1 MAEDPRVAGREVVPG
16 DEPSDGDASERP
28 ATAVAAAE
36 GEQTDE
42 RDGAEPEATV
52 TGSRESEDA
61 ATTATAVTDD
71 DRDVDVPEAASADA
85 TGPGPWV
92 LDPPAS
98 VADEPAVADMG
109 MAAGGGATLEP
120 LPRLDTIPAPFG
132 VAPVVEPVVRP
143 VRWRRLRRLLSVL
156 ASIIVGVPTVIVV
169 VGLAVALLLNPI
181 WVASEQDR
189 AESGLETGYGPVELR
204 LATDSILSDLVFGP
218 PNFAVMIGGQPVLA
232 ERERSHL
239 RDVRNVFIE
248 FAAVAL
254 VSLLILVLARILSR
268 RNPIAFWSRVRRAS
282 QVLAYAV
289 VFVGL
294 VAVIAFAPL
303 FELFH
308 GLLFP
313 AGSFDF
319 DPTSDRLV
327 QLFPERFWSDTA
339 LALAVAIFA
348 ISLLSVWW
356 AGRRIR
362 NLSEP
367 R

>member
-1 MAEDPRVAGREVVPG
+1 MAEDPRVGEREVVAG
-16 DEPSDGDASERP
+16 DQPSDGRATERP
-28 ATAVAAAE
+28 AIAVAAAE
-36 GEQTDE
+36 GEQTDDDRAE
-42 RDGAEPEATV
+42 GEATARSREPEV
-52 TGSRESEDA
+52 E

-71 DRDVDVPEAASADA
+71 GPADIDAPDAASAE
-85 TGPGPWV
+85 TPGGPWV

-98 VADEPAVADMG
+98 VADEPAVAGMG
-109 MAAGGGATLEP
+109 MAAGAGATLEP
-120 LPRLDTIPAPFG
+120 LPRLDTIPPPFG

-169 VGLAVALLLNPI
+169 IGLAVMLLLNPI

-218 PNFAVMIGGQPVLA
+218 PNFAVTIGGQPVLA

-254 VSLLILVLARILSR
+254 TSLLILVLARILSR

-319 DPTSDRLV
+319 DPSRDRLV

-339 LALAVAIFA
+339 LALAAAIFA